1 MVRDFLEGYKL
12 GGSGQIDLGFPKTA
26 FERKLM
32 EFYLERIRVFGLEV
46 WGLIRFRL
54 TVISRLVDLEA
65 IFVP

>member
-26 FERKLM
+26 FERKLL
-32 EFYLERIRVFGLEV
+32 FFLERIRVFGLEV

-54 TVISRLVDLEA
+54 TDISRLVDLEA